1 MIRTIT
7 APLFALF
14 IGSASST
21 AFAGSTGLVELTEAQ
36 MDQVKGGTSAQAF
49 GDSFT
54 AGHDWFALLDLNGNN
69 FAVSGA
75 AASSAFANPSS
86 NTFAKQVQ
94 RWHSAGEP
102 GADAVIVFIGINDIL
117 GATTSFSGS
126 RAAYTKALKELSAAD
141 GPLVL
146 VKAPDLGAMPDFKG
160 TSEAAAL
167 TKKTVTWNKFVGQQA
182 NAFGAKVV
190 DLFKKLSSP
199 SLIGSDG
206 LHPNSRGQ
214 QVIANAIK
222 SKL

>member
-1 MIRTIT
+1 MRTIV
-7 APLFALF
+7 L
-14 IGSASST
+14 ASF
-21 AFAGSTGLVELTEAQ
+21 AFAALTSAAFGAPSGPVELTEAQ
-36 MDQVKGGTSAQAF
+36 MDQVTAGTSAEAF

-54 AGHDWFALLDLNGNN
+54 AGKSWFWLLDMKGHNY
-69 FAVSGA
+69 
-75 AASSAFANPSS
+75 
-86 NTFAKQVQ
+86 AKQVQ

-190 DLFKKLSSP
+190 DLFKKLSNP

-206 LHPNSRGQ
+206 LHPNSKGQ

>member
-75 AASSAFANPSS
+75 AASSAFAKPSS

-117 GATTSFSGS
+117 RATTSFSGS
-126 RAAYTKALKELSAAD
+126 RAAYTKALKELSEAD

-160 TSEAAAL
+160 TSEAAEM
-167 TKKTVTWNKFVGQQA
+167 TKKTLTWNKFVAQQA
-182 NAFGAKVV
+182 SAFDAQVV
-190 DLFKKLSSP
+190 DLFKKLSNP

-206 LHPNSRGQ
+206 LHPNSKGQ
-214 QVIANAIK
+214 QVIGNAIN

>member
-1 MIRTIT
+1 MRTI
-7 APLFALF
+7 AL
-14 IGSASST
+14 ASF
-21 AFAGSTGLVELTEAQ
+21 AFAALTSAAFGAPSGPVELTEAQ
-36 MDQVKGGTSAQAF
+36 MDQVTAGTSAEAF

-54 AGHDWFALLDLNGNN
+54 AGRSWFGLLNLNGNN

-75 AASSAFANPSS
+75 AANSAFAKPSS

-94 RWHSAGEP
+94 RWHGAGEP
-102 GADAVIVFIGINDIL
+102 GADAVVVFIGINDIL
-117 GATTSFSGS
+117 RATTTFSGS
-126 RAAYTKALKELSAAD
+126 QAAYTEALKELSAAD

-190 DLFKKLSSP
+190 DLFKKLSNP

>member
-7 APLFALF
+7 ATLFALL

-21 AFAGSTGLVELTEAQ
+21 AFAGLTGLIELTEAQ

-54 AGHDWFALLDLNGNN
+54 AGQDWFALLDLNGNN

-75 AASSAFANPSS
+75 AANPAFANPSS

-94 RWHSAGEP
+94 SWQSAGEP
-102 GADAVIVFIGINDIL
+102 GADAVVVFIGINDIL
-117 GATTSFSGS
+117 GATTTFSDS
-126 RAAYTKALKELSAAD
+126 RAAYIKALKELSAAD

-160 TSEAAAL
+160 TSEAAEM
-167 TKKTVTWNKFVGQQA
+167 TKKTVLWNDFIAQQA
-182 NAFGAKVV
+182 SAFDAEVV
-190 DLFKKLSSP
+190 DLFKTLSNP
-199 SLIGSDG
+199 SLIGSDD
-206 LHPNSRGQ
+206 LHPNSNGQ

>member
-1 MIRTIT
+1 MRTIALASIVFVALT
-7 APLFALF
+7 STTLAAPS
-14 IGSASST
+14 GP
-21 AFAGSTGLVELTEAQ
+21 VELTEAQ
-36 MDQVKGGTSAQAF
+36 MDQVTAGTSAEAF

-54 AGHDWFALLDLNGNN
+54 AGRSWFGLLDLNGHNY
-69 FAVSGA
+69 AKGGA
-75 AASSAFANPSS
+75 AANPAFANTPS
-86 NTFAKQVQ
+86 NTLARQVKL
-94 RWHSAGEP
+94 WHGAGEP

-117 GATTSFSGS
+117 EATTSFSGS

-160 TSEAAAL
+160 TSEAAGM

-182 NAFGAKVV
+182 NAFNAKVV
-190 DLFKKLSSP
+190 DLFKKLSNP